1 MSNIKKI
8 KNINGDDIYPITV
21 VDAIYT
27 SDGSKL
33 SESINELDNSIEQIY
48 SLIDSYDKANE
59 DLIISIKKI
68 LDDAG
73 IEYNENESLSSLL
86 NKVVLNTSA
95 GGSGTVYIEG
105 GPVTRT
111 NSADTF
117 NYVGGGSLAMLYVD
131 ITDLDFTPT
140 LLVASSVDSNGVVI
154 MTIILS
160 YDAYYKKLTVKAEYN
175 GNGKTGTYYSY
186 HFLADSVVLRPD
198 GTIRLPVPND
208 ITLMSFNYYAV
219 GEGKSGGSS
228 GGGLNIIS
236 ATELPAKGEE
246 NQICVITENPNQII
260 TISPDYNDKSLLD
273 PNEIFIYNNH
283 SDSAS
288 FVETGGMVNSKLYIP
303 SIFQNNQKLASY
315 VYRNNAWEVLTRAE
329 LVCYLDGYYNEETFG
344 ALILPSSGI
353 IMESDHIAYNG
364 TTLSAKWTY
373 FMSTVTT
380 NKIDFGLYDKIHVKF
395 DTNSPHSRDIYIAVG
410 PGSTDSSYVNMA
422 HYEVSGNAWSNY
434 DKTYANTSFK
444 GYVISANTLPNETK
458 THEVDIDISGFSGLY
473 PLRIGVYSEG
483 GFNRCSFKFR
493 SISFV

>member
-86 NKVVLNTSA
+86 NKVILNTSG

-175 GNGKTGTYYSY
+175 GNGKTGAYYSY

-208 ITLMSFNYYAV
+208 ITLTSFNYYAV
-219 GEGKSGGSS
+219 GEGKSGGSGS

-246 NQICVITENPNQII
+246 NQICVITENPVDSFMITPLISDYPESNDTIGII
-260 TISPDYNDKSLLD
+260 TDSTNVSTPITYTNGNVIHQDYISK
-273 PNEIFIYNNH
+273 I
-283 SDSAS
+283 
-288 FVETGGMVNSKLYIP
+288 V
-303 SIFQNNQKLASY
+303 QNKTRLESHI
-315 VYRNNAWEVLTRAE
+315 YRNGNWSILTNTEHHLLKNGYLNDDA
-329 LVCYLDGYYNEETFG
+329 LVGTFSIIETSDWTSLKYG
-344 ALILPSSGI
+344 SGNLSYGFRTMQSGKYEYGHLTNDTPINFSNFTKI
-353 IMESDHIAYNG
+353 IVECTATSIYAAYG
-364 TTLSAKWTY
+364 TTLRVGATTVANGHYSYSSSVITNLFETKQITTNTSTVYEIDCSNVTDADGKYLAIELAHYNT
-373 FMSTVTT
+373 STVT
-380 NKIDFGLYDKIHVKF
+380 F
-395 DTNSPHSRDIYIAVG
+395 
-410 PGSTDSSYVNMA
+410 
-422 HYEVSGNAWSNY
+422 
-434 DKTYANTSFK
+434 
-444 GYVISANTLPNETK
+444 TLKN
-458 THEVDIDISGFSGLY
+458 
-473 PLRIGVYSEG
+473 VYMY
-483 GFNRCSFKFR
+483 
-493 SISFV
+493 